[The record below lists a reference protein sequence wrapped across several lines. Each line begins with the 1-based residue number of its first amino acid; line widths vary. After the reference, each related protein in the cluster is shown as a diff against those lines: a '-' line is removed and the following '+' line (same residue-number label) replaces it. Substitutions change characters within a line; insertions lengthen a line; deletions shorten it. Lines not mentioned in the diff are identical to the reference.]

1 MNVLDTDAPDMPTD
15 DGPMV
20 LTPKLPY
27 RGMGWCMLILA
38 GFGLLFL
45 LPLLNSGEDFREHA
59 PFVPMLAAD
68 VTLTLAF
75 LLGGI
80 HLVIRKLRTTI
91 DDSLVTFD
99 RVGVF
104 GPRQRVVQL
113 RDYEG
118 LRRYT
123 MKVTGVDT
131 GAIAGALAG
140 GKARGGLLGST
151 VAGTGGAVKTY
162 FLELRRQH
170 DPSLNV
176 LLAVSRTASSINWTA
191 KKLQAK
197 FDLPL
202 ITTKRNEDG

>member
-1 MNVLDTDAPDMPTD
+1 MNILDTDAPEMPID

-27 RGMGWCMLILA
+27 RGMGWCMLIIA
-38 GFGLLFL
+38 GFGLLLMAVARFKIGL
-45 LPLLNSGEDFREHA
+45 TEGVRVWSFYA
-59 PFVPMLAAD
+59 ITAAI
-68 VTLTLAF
+68 TLAF

-80 HLVIRKLRTTI
+80 HLIVRKLRTTI

-104 GPRQRVVQL
+104 GPQQRVVQL
-113 RDYEG
+113 RDYVG

-162 FLELRRQH
+162 FLELRHQH

-191 KKLQAK
+191 KKLQAQ

-202 ITTKRNEDG
+202 ISTKRNED